1 MLRDKNNMNTENI
14 QPVPILMSFEGS
26 QWLIEVHKS
35 IVLQRKDGSSSTP
48 GCIQFHRSNRDGGLS
63 LLKPLVDESRGSYRA
78 APHLIGKGLNDPY
91 SLKNTRDQYQRQLDS
106 PESPLTLLGRKLL
119 KEKVKTIALLQR
131 AIIEGLIQNYHL
143 DQVTIRP
150 SQSI

>member
-1 MLRDKNNMNTENI
+1 MLRDKNNMNTEYI

-48 GCIQFHRSNRDGGLS
+48 GCIRFHRSNRDG
-63 LLKPLVDESRGSYRA
+63 VDESRGSYRA
-78 APHLIGKGLNDPY
+78 APQLISKGLNDPY

-131 AIIEGLIQNYHL
+131 AIGEGLIQNYHL
-143 DQVTIRP
+143 DSVTIRP
-150 SQSI
+150 SQSIS